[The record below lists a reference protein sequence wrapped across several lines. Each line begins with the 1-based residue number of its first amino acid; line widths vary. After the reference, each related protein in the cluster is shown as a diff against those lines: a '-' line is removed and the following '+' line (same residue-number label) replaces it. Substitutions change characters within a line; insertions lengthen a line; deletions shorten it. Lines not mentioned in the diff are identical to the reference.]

1 MPPDLENCR
10 RFWECSQGWL
20 SSELDNARN
29 GEGGWR
35 GRMEL
40 GRARAGCRGRGAGW
54 SWGRARAEAQI
65 WHSRTWKSCRAAWS
79 GNFANLFLL
88 AGKIT
93 HQARLFTSSLAARDT
108 FSSNCGY
115 LLYAQISLLFP
126 LTFSLRNKDVLFLI
140 LLFQLSALKEQM
152 LLQGSEEWVLA
163 TQQHLP
169 GIKQNCVQE

>member
-1 MPPDLENCR
+1 MPPDLGNCR

-29 GEGGWR
+29 VPLVR
-35 GRMEL
+35 V
-40 GRARAGCRGRGAGW
+40 AGGAGW

-115 LLYAQISLLFP
+115 LLYAQISLLFS